1 MNGTRTSANTP
12 PNTPPYPR
20 STGEPELAQQM
31 ASPMTIEAHTISGPV
46 PTRPDRAEAGS
57 TAPAATLAAE
67 STAKVT
73 ATAADCR

>member
-1 MNGTRTSANTP
+1 
-12 PNTPPYPR
+12 
-20 STGEPELAQQM
+20 M